1 MITLTPFQSTQ
12 GTPRGRRR
20 GAALLFVLAAL
31 ALLMPVCL
39 GLSRTVATAGL
50 SKRVEEDVRLVE
62 DLLIAADGPIQE
74 WLADEAGSLVLAPDA
89 PYPAALVL
97 HDRFDS
103 NGVDRELT
111 IVAWDQLG
119 LVPLALTRSASPLR
133 LTLPRDV
140 TARLDQGPRDE
151 EYPGLD
157 WFVGGAEGGKSHSE
171 SPFPPRP
178 EVLLSGE
185 ECELRWPSS
194 SSTRVGMSIAT
205 HGSGAINVSTAPA
218 PVVDAA
224 LRELGRGGLD
234 LILDARR
241 KGESAPVPPAR
252 ATARRD
258 ERPAFELASS
268 SDCFAFRIDA
278 RAGRASRSWWSIYRL
293 QEGKWRLEQRL
304 LITGD

>member
-1 MITLTPFQSTQ
+1 MISPSPSHPTQ
-12 GTPRGRRR
+12 GKQQERRR

-31 ALLMPVCL
+31 ALLMPICL

-50 SKRVEEDVRLVE
+50 SKQVDQDVRLVE
-62 DLLIAADGPIQE
+62 DLLIAADGPIQD
-74 WLADEAGSLVLAPDA
+74 WLTDEAGSLVLPPDA
-89 PYPAALVL
+89 PYPATLVL
-97 HDRFDS
+97 RDRFDS
-103 NGVDRELT
+103 DGVERELT

-119 LVPLALTRSASPLR
+119 LVPLAIARSASPLR
-133 LTLPRDV
+133 LALPREV
-140 TARLDQGPRDE
+140 TSRIDQGPRE
-151 EYPGLD
+151 EEQPGLD
-157 WFVGGAEGGKSHSE
+157 WFVGFAEDGMTRDE

-178 EVLLSGE
+178 EVVRTGE
-185 ECELRWPSS
+185 ELGLRWPSS
-194 SSTRVGMSIAT
+194 SATRIGMSIAT
-205 HGSGAINVSTAPA
+205 HSSGAINVSTAPA
-218 PVVDAA
+218 HVIDAA
-224 LRELGRGGLD
+224 LRELGRSGLD

-252 ATARRD
+252 TAARRD

-304 LITGD
+304 LIPGE